1 MKIKIGLMAV
11 MVFTGIGLAQTP
23 SAYSNV
29 KIDPT
34 FGAALG
40 VRMGTGDINNSP
52 SGYIG
57 VKVNWFKAGDLG
69 RFAFLSPGFGLQTNF
84 QQSAFNIS
92 VAPFVYRDP
101 SGFMGG
107 VDLFLPVSTVGT
119 TGIVGLFLGYDF
131 N

>member
-1 MKIKIGLMAV
+1 MKFG
-11 MVFTGIGLAQTP
+11 TGFLVLVALLGTGQIA
-23 SAYSNV
+23 SADSSV
-29 KIDPT
+29 RIDPT

-52 SGYIG
+52 SGYLG
-57 VKVNWFKAGDLG
+57 VKVNWFKMGDLG
-69 RFAFLSPGFGLQTNF
+69 RFAFLSPGFALQSNF

-107 VDLFLPVSTVGT
+107 VDIFLPVSTVGT
-119 TGIVGLFLGYDF
+119 TGLVGLFIGYDF

>member
-1 MKIKIGLMAV
+1 MKIKAGLMAV
-11 MVFTGIGLAQTP
+11 MALTCMGAGQVV
-23 SAYSNV
+23 SADSSV
-29 KIDPT
+29 RIDPT
-34 FGAALG
+34 FGVALG

-52 SGYIG
+52 SGYLG
-57 VKVNWFKAGDLG
+57 VKVNWFKLGDLG
-69 RFAFLSPGFGLQTNF
+69 RFAFLSPGFALQTNF

-119 TGIVGLFLGYDF
+119 TGLVGLFIGYDF